1 MACEKTLSV
10 KLVISYAGQLLE
22 ISGNKEMTKIT
33 KMLRRQIRKSWQR
46 LARAWVN
53 AKLGMD
59 GEANSVSRSAKD
71 RKLDQ
76 EMFRWK
82 RRQCWNVSSP
92 QVERQGRSKKHLVKK
107 EGRKNAEARPVS
119 WRRSAKWT
127 PVLHIASAPPSQV
140 PLIMAD
146 INAEIKL
153 KKLRNVMTNTV
164 LKGQGHILPISW
176 WYWTPKLAC
185 FNGSKFLGK
194 DSVPNKSRFFG

>member
-1 MACEKTLSV
+1 MEIRKWQKYKNAEEANQKILAEGRQKHESKQNWEWMV
-10 KLVISYAGQLLE
+10 KLILSPGAL
-22 ISGNKEMTKIT
+22 KT
-33 KMLRRQIRKSWQR
+33 
-46 LARAWVN
+46 
-53 AKLGMD
+53 
-59 GEANSVSRSAKD
+59 
-71 RKLDQ
+71 

-127 PVLHIASAPPSQV
+127 PVLHVASAPPSQV

-146 INAEIKL
+146 INAETKL

-185 FNGSKFLGK
+185 FNGSKFLGC
-194 DSVPNKSRFFG
+194 DFVPNKTRFFRIIFLLQSVAFYVIHF